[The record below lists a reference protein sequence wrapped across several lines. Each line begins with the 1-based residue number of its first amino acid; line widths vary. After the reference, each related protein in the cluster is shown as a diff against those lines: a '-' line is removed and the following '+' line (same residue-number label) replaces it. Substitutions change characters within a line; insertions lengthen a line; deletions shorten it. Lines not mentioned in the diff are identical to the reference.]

1 MQKRERRKG
10 EKGEYYFPIPAG
22 TPYSVI
28 AEATHKYNVQLT
40 EREMQT
46 PEGAGN
52 VVLPKIWVLTGE
64 KKSLVSAKNFI
75 VKRMQEMLQKFE

>member
-1 MQKRERRKG
+1 MPKRGSRKG
-10 EKGEYYFPIPAG
+10 EKKDFYFPIPAG

-52 VVLPKIWVLTGE
+52 VVLPKIWVLTGN
-64 KKSLVSAKNFI
+64 KKSLLSAKAFI
-75 VKRMQEMLQKFE
+75 VKRMEEMLQKFE